1 MSEQKPLDLFFG
13 QFNSYSKIPR
23 YFLFRDGGA
32 RFYSP
37 FFMHNPV
44 PGLEHSFPFDPTYG
58 YSLEKLLAVPAP
70 DGPADFEEFWRS
82 TRTEAMDAPLGL
94 EAREVP
100 SPHPGHALFE
110 VEFDSLGGVR
120 IGAWITVPR
129 KGPRHGGWVVYH
141 GYGGR
146 GGPDFDLPA
155 PAGPAIFPCARGFNR
170 SASRDIPGE
179 AMRHVVHGIKT
190 RETYVHRGCV
200 ADVWRAA
207 SALLTLHPEVA
218 EDLRYYGGSFGGGMG
233 ALAVPWEDRFRTAF
247 LDIPSFGNHPLRVT
261 LPCTGSGAS
270 VRRHWRRHPEVL
282 DVLAYFDAAT
292 AAQYITIPAFVAA
305 ATFDPAVPPP
315 GQFAIYNAIPE
326 PKELFVRTAAH
337 FTSPYEVPEGK
348 KLHRRLSSWFTSPV
362 AR

>member
-1 MSEQKPLDLFFG
+1 MQD
-13 QFNSYSKIPR
+13 
-23 YFLFRDGGA
+23 
-32 RFYSP
+32 
-37 FFMHNPV
+37 PV
-44 PGLEHSFPFDPTYG
+44 SGLEHSFPFDPTYG
-58 YSLEKLLAVPAP
+58 YDLEKLHAVKGPEGPEDFETFWRTTRAEAMAVPLNLEKREIACAVA
-70 DGPADFEEFWRS
+70 GCALY
-82 TRTEAMDAPLGL
+82 EA
-94 EAREVP
+94 
-100 SPHPGHALFE
+100 
-110 VEFDSLGGVR
+110 EFDSFDGAR
-120 IGAWITVPR
+120 IGAWITVPK
-129 KGPRHGGWVVYH
+129 KGPHRGGSVVYH

-146 GGPDFDLPA
+146 GMPEFHLPT

-170 SASRDIPGE
+170 SARKDIPGE
-179 AMRHVVHGIKT
+179 AMGHVVHGIKT

-200 ADVWRAA
+200 ADVWAAA
-207 SALLTLHPEVA
+207 SALIELYPDAA
-218 EDLRYYGGSFGGGMG
+218 EDLRYLGGSFGGGMG

-270 VRRHWRRHPEVL
+270 VRRYWRKHPEVL
-282 DVLAYFDAAT
+282 DVLAYFDAAV

-337 FTSPYEVPEGK
+337 FASPYEVPEGR
-348 KLHRRLSSWFTSPV
+348 KLHRRLLSWFTSPV